1 MTVPGSMPNEQLI
14 PALCGIAGAVLAWA
28 LTHLFKSP
36 REQQGDAERRIGTLE
51 TLYTSLALKVE
62 NTYGRHDE
70 AIENLTS
77 AVQRLAD
84 RFDRFTERFG
94 NGNHRGG
101 A

>member
-1 MTVPGSMPNEQLI
+1 MDFQQAVTL
-14 PALCGIAGAVLAWA
+14 AGIAGAVLAWV
-28 LTHLFKSP
+28 LSHLFKSP
-36 REQQGDAERRIGTLE
+36 RDQQGDAERRVQALE

-70 AIENLTS
+70 AIENLTN

-94 NGNHRGG
+94 NGNRGG
-101 A
+101 H